1 MYAIGVAMVLAR
13 NKQNMSTTTKKRWS
27 RYDLSILFAI
37 GLGIFLRFFLLT
49 NQSLWL
55 DEGWSL
61 FNSDAATLQESI
73 LKVRE
78 DITHSDKFQ
87 PLYYVVLFL
96 WRQTF
101 GDSEFALRSLS
112 ALLGVGALV
121 VIFFTALRIYGKKH
135 ALWSSL
141 ILATSSF
148 CVDYS
153 QQVRSYALLMF
164 IASLQLYFFS
174 KILDR
179 DEGDEGFSRL
189 FFWLFTAIG
198 LMGNISMVLFSTALC
213 LSHIVIDRNI
223 RRWLKWW
230 LPAAL
235 FCFPIFLYY
244 ISLPSATNP
253 TNIQVSR
260 SGFPIIQNALFVLYG
275 LLVGTTYGPSIE
287 QLRGDNKIQVVLNY
301 SPQLL
306 FLLIVTIV
314 IFLSLLKTILK
325 QNNKSYQRAD
335 RLLFSLL
342 ITSFFFS
349 LIFAIVTKINWVP
362 RHSFYIWLPLALLL
376 PSSFIQTNSI
386 KLRAKVSQY
395 ARIAVIFLL
404 VMNIYSVFNHYFNK
418 DYWKDDYRSV
428 AQYLIKNQAP
438 STPSIFLYGS
448 HRLLQYYGDT
458 LSLQSGE
465 LTQRLENKNFTQFAQ
480 KVRNITKKADEV
492 ILVINREYLFAP
504 KGLIPREM
512 GKLYQLDSQ
521 VKFNYFT
528 LYRFHSKEL
537 KK

>member
-1 MYAIGVAMVLAR
+1 MYAIGIAMVLAR
-13 NKQNMSTTTKKRWS
+13 NKQNMSTTANKRWS
-27 RYDLSILFAI
+27 RYDLSVLLVIT
-37 GLGIFLRFFLLT
+37 LGIFLRFFLLT

-73 LKVRE
+73 SKVRE
-78 DITHSDKFQ
+78 GVTHSDKFQ

-96 WRQTF
+96 WRQAF
-101 GDSEFALRSLS
+101 GDTEFALRSLS
-112 ALLGVGALV
+112 ALLGVGTLV

-174 KILDR
+174 KALDR
-179 DEGDEGFSRL
+179 DEGHEGFSRW
-189 FFWLFTAIG
+189 FFWIFTAIG
-198 LMGNISMVLFSTALC
+198 LFGNISMVLFSTALC
-213 LSHIVIDRNI
+213 LSHILIDRNL
-223 RRWLKWW
+223 RNWLKWW

-235 FCFPIFLYY
+235 FSFPIVLYY
-244 ISLPSATNP
+244 ITLPSATDP

-275 LLVGTTYGPSIE
+275 LLVGTTYGPSME
-287 QLRGDNKIQVVLNY
+287 QLRGDDRVQVVLHY
-301 SPQLL
+301 WSHLL
-306 FLLIVTIV
+306 LLLIVSIV
-314 IFLSLLKTILK
+314 IFYSLLRAILK
-325 QNNKSYQRAD
+325 NNKSKYQRAD
-335 RLLFSLL
+335 RLLVSLL
-342 ITSFFFS
+342 VTSFLFS

-362 RHSFYIWLPLALLL
+362 RHSFYIWLPLAIVL
-376 PSSFIQTNSI
+376 PSSFIQTNPI
-386 KLRAKVSQY
+386 KLRYKVSRY

-404 VMNIYSVFNHYFNK
+404 IMNIYSLFNYYFNK

-458 LSLQSGE
+458 STLQEWE
-465 LTQRLENKNFTQFAQ
+465 LTQTLEKKNFTEFAQ
-480 KVRNITKKADEV
+480 KVRNITKNADEV
-492 ILVINREYLFAP
+492 VLVINREYLFAP
-504 KGLIPREM
+504 KGLIAREM
-512 GKLYQLDSQ
+512 GKLYKLNSR
-521 VKFNYFT
+521 VNFNYFT
-528 LYRFHSKEL
+528 LYRFQSKVRN
-537 KK
+537 